1 VIPCQLQPA
10 PQPCP
15 CAHVRPCPNLPP
27 PLVWPQVRIL
37 ACKMMDPSGGFTSKA
52 ISCIQYCTKNG
63 ARVIQAS
70 WSGPA
75 FSQSLKDSIAAAGAK
90 GVLFVSSAGNKAA
103 NLGTTPAYPASFGLP
118 NQLVVAS
125 ST

>member
-1 VIPCQLQPA
+1 MA
-10 PQPCP
+10 G
-15 CAHVRPCPNLPP
+15 
-27 PLVWPQVRIL
+27 WPQVKIL
-37 ACKMMDPSGGFTSKA
+37 ACKMMDAKGVGYTSKA
-52 ISCIQYCTKNG
+52 ADCIGRCASNG

-75 FSQSLKDSIAAAGAK
+75 FSQTLKDAIQWAGTK

-103 NLGTTPAYPASFGLP
+103 NLDKTPSYPASFGLP

-125 ST
+125 SA

>member
-1 VIPCQLQPA
+1 MSRKGV
-10 PQPCP
+10 
-15 CAHVRPCPNLPP
+15 
-27 PLVWPQVRIL
+27 
-37 ACKMMDPSGGFTSKA
+37 GYTSRA

-70 WSGPA
+70 WSGGRY
-75 FSQSLKDSIAAAGAK
+75 SQAMRDAIAAAGSQ

-103 NLGTTPAYPASFGLP
+103 NLDTTPSYPSSYGLP